1 VKGGH
6 ALRIKTLAIAGVFL
20 VALVAIAIIAVEARQ
35 RQLPQFRTRASPHE
49 TVEATIDGAALSIT
63 YGRPYMRGRT
73 VMGGLVPY
81 GRWWCPGADE
91 ATELTTS
98 KALRIAD
105 LSVPAGTYT
114 LYMLPAAGD
123 WTLMINKRTGM
134 FHTQYFPADDLGRIT
149 LRKRPIA
156 APIEQLTFAFD
167 PNPSGSGG
175 VLAMRWELT
184 EVSAAFTVV
193 R

>member
-1 VKGGH
+1 M
-6 ALRIKTLAIAGVFL
+6 RIKTLAIAGVFL
-20 VALVAIAIIAVEARQ
+20 VGAAAIATIAVETRQ
-35 RQLPQFRTRASPHE
+35 RPFPVFRNRASPHE
-49 TVEATIDGAALSIT
+49 AVDATIDGAELTIT

-73 VMGGLVPY
+73 IMGGLVPY

-98 KALRIAD
+98 KALRMAD

-134 FHTQYFPADDLGRIT
+134 FHTQYVPADDLGRIT
-149 LRKRPIA
+149 LRKRQIDTPV
-156 APIEQLTFAFD
+156 EQLTFVFD
-167 PNPSGSGG
+167 PNPSGGG
-175 VLAMRWELT
+175 GMIAMRWETT
-184 EVSAAFTVV
+184 EVSAPFVVV